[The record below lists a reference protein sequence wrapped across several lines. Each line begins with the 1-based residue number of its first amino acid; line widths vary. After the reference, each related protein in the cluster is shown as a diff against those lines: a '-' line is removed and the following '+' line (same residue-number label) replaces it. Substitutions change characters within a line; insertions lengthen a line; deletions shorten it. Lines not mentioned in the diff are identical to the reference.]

1 MSASLAAARKRR
13 INASQNESL
22 PQPPGYGQNAQP
34 SSQNSGLTLPQVISL
49 IDKRLIT
56 LEQFMKQKQQS
67 EPVNS
72 NNNANNNN
80 IPSNINDIVDE
91 FNSRFSILA
100 EEIDNIKNILIK
112 LQSFTM
118 EVNKTLL
125 DERIRIFSDVDNMNP
140 NIDITKN
147 INLYNLE
154 NVKEFSPSADYLEQ
168 AGEFS
173 ISNEFEKYNNEHK
186 VDSA

>member
-22 PQPPGYGQNAQP
+22 PQPPSYGQNAP
-34 SSQNSGLTLPQVISL
+34 SPTSGLTLPQVIAL
-49 IDKRLIT
+49 VDKRLIT
-56 LEQFMKQKQQS
+56 LEQFMKQQQS
-67 EPVNS
+67 EPSTHSIV
-72 NNNANNNN
+72 NNNN
-80 IPSNINDIVDE
+80 NNVPSNINAIVDE
-91 FNSRFSILA
+91 FNTRFAILA
-100 EEIDNIKNILIK
+100 EEIHDMKNIVLK

-125 DERIRIFSDVDNMNP
+125 DERIRIFSDVDNMNT

-154 NVKEFSPSADYLEQ
+154 NMKEFSSSTDYLEQ
-168 AGEFS
+168 TGEFS
-173 ISNEFEKYNNEHK
+173 MSKELENYNNEHR
-186 VDSA
+186 SETI

>member
-13 INASQNESL
+13 INPSQIESL
-22 PQPPGYGQNAQP
+22 PQPPGYGQNVP
-34 SSQNSGLTLPQVISL
+34 SQNTGLTLPQVITL
-49 IDKRLIT
+49 VDKRLIT
-56 LEQFMKQKQQS
+56 LEQFMKQQQS
-67 EPVNS
+67 EPIAPSIVNNNS
-72 NNNANNNN
+72 NNV
-80 IPSNINDIVDE
+80 PSNINAIVDE
-91 FNSRFSILA
+91 FNTRFSILA
-100 EEIDNIKNILIK
+100 EEIDNMKNIVLK

-154 NVKEFSPSADYLEQ
+154 NMKEFNTNLDYLEQ
-168 AGEFS
+168 TGEFS
-173 ISNEFEKYNNEHK
+173 MSKEFENYNNEHNG
-186 VDSA
+186 DTA